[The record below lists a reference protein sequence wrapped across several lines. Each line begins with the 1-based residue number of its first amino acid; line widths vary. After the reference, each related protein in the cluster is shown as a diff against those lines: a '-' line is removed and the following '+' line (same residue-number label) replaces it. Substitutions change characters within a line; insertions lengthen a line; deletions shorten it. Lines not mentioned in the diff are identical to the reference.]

1 MLADVTLIPIASIIK
16 NNVTLVVA
24 FYLVLPFAEIV
35 PDHLQSTGRCTSPR
49 VLCWP
54 PCILWSNTIKRH
66 LFLVAVAC
74 LILGALAWGLVQK
87 MRGPALVGYEVTAQ
101 PLVQTVVATGRVA
114 AVSRAQVGS
123 PVTGVIVERRV
134 KEGDVVQP
142 GDVLA
147 LLRADDLE
155 AAVRE
160 AEVALAQLQQSTRP
174 QAQAALREAEARLAQ
189 AIREAQR
196 SRALFQRQ
204 AVARETMERAIQAET
219 IARTAAEQAR
229 LTARSLVAG
238 NPNEA
243 AARARVASAKAQLA
257 KTTIRTEVA
266 GTVLTRN
273 VEPGDLVQ
281 PGRVLFEIARNDDT
295 EVLVP
300 LDEKNLEVLAVGQAA
315 MCISDAYPAR
325 PFPAKVSFIAPRVD
339 PQRGTVDIR
348 LTVTPVPDFLRQDM
362 TISVNV
368 ETGRRNN
375 AIVVPNDALGAKNG
389 NRAELW
395 LVSDGRATRRQVQ
408 LGLRGLIQTEV
419 TAGLRVGDWILADA
433 QAAVAQGD
441 RVRVV
446 SSSLSVGA
454 AKTATRK
461 ELPAKLD

>member
-1 MLADVTLIPIASIIK
+1 MLKSSLTTSRAPDGVPL
-16 NNVTLVVA
+16 LVYYVGHHA
-24 FYLVLPFAEIV
+24 Y
-35 PDHLQSTGRCTSPR
+35 S
-49 VLCWP
+49 
-54 PCILWSNTIKRH
+54 LWSNTIKRH

-266 GTVLTRN
+266 GIVLTRN
-273 VEPGDLVQ
+273 AEPGDLVQ

-315 MCISDAYPAR
+315 ICISDAYPAR
-325 PFPAKVSFIAPRVD
+325 PFPAKVSFIAPSVD

>member
-1 MLADVTLIPIASIIK
+1 M
-16 NNVTLVVA
+16 
-24 FYLVLPFAEIV
+24 
-35 PDHLQSTGRCTSPR
+35 
-49 VLCWP
+49 
-54 PCILWSNTIKRH
+54 KRH
-66 LFLVAVAC
+66 LFIVAVAC
-74 LILGALAWGLVQK
+74 LALGALTWGAVQK
-87 MRGPALVGYEVTAQ
+87 MRGPVLAGYEVAAR

-123 PVTGVIVERRV
+123 PVTGVVVERRV
-134 KEGDVVQP
+134 QEGDVVQP

-147 LLRADDLE
+147 VLRADDLDS
-155 AAVRE
+155 AVRE
-160 AEVALAQLQQSTRP
+160 AEVAMAQLQQSTRP

-189 AIREAQR
+189 ARREAQR

-229 LTARSLVAG
+229 LTAHSLVAG

-257 KTTIRTEVA
+257 KTTIRAEVA

-281 PGRVLFEIARNDDT
+281 PGRVLFEIARTGDT

-300 LDEKNLEVLAVGQAA
+300 LDEKNLEVLAIGQSA
-315 MCISDAYPAR
+315 MCIADAYPAR
-325 PFPAKVSFIAPRVD
+325 PFPAKVSFIAPSVD

-348 LTVTPVPDFLRQDM
+348 LTVTPVPGFLRQNM
-362 TISVNV
+362 TVSVNV
-368 ETGRRNN
+368 ETGRRDR
-375 AIVVPNDALGAKNG
+375 AIVAPNDALAAIDG

-395 LVSDGRATRRQVQ
+395 LVVNGRATRRQVQ
-408 LGLRGLIQTEV
+408 LGLRGLTQTEV

-433 QAAVAQGD
+433 QAAVKPGD

-446 SSSLSVGA
+446 SINRSVGTA
-454 AKTATRK
+454 DPATRK
-461 ELPAKLD
+461 ELPVRLD